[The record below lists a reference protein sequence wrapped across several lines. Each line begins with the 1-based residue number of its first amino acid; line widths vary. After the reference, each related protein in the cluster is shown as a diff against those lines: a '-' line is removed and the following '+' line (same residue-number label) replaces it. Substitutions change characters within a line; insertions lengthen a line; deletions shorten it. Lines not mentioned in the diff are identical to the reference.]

1 MNELKII
8 SWNCNG
14 IKNKTPELTAFIK
27 ENKTDI
33 ILLGET
39 HLNPRDK
46 LTIPNYYTYRT
57 DRPKPANCPTTG
69 GTAILIRR
77 NIPHHYLV
85 LPTEMDS
92 TSIQIK
98 LNNNT
103 AQITSV
109 YKSPRTKLHQKD
121 LDTLTKHDGPFLIAG
136 DLNSK
141 HPTWNSRQT
150 NTSGRKLLQH
160 SESNNYIVI
169 APDSP
174 THFPYNGK
182 HQPDV
187 LDIALINLP
196 SINYTLTNH
205 NDLSS
210 DHNPIQL
217 NIQASPISRNPPKT
231 SNKINWT
238 KFKNELSQIKISNVR
253 TPQEIDH
260 KIDELTN
267 NIKTQLENSTYTVE
281 PKLNKSHLPAE
292 ITLEIETKR
301 LLRKMWQT
309 TRDPK
314 TKKLYNA
321 QITFVKKLLTDHRQS
336 EWDAFVQTLNFKD
349 KSLYKL
355 NHCLLHKKPA
365 NTPLQTTH
373 GRKIFEDDEK
383 AELFADT
390 MEDQFTNNPG
400 ENIQEAVDT
409 YTEINRDKTPSQE
422 FITPKQIS
430 NIINKLPNGKAPGHD
445 NITNKALKNLP
456 NNILTQLAHIFT
468 ACLRVAYFP
477 KTWKRA
483 IIIMIPKPGKNHSKP
498 ESHRPISLLP
508 TMSKL
513 FEKLVLKSLQKCIK
527 PRPEQH
533 AFREGHSTTT
543 QLVQLFKDLKN
554 NKSEK
559 KYTAAT
565 FLDIEKAFDR
575 VWHIGLIHKLNK
587 NTDLPNYTV
596 KLIKSFLTG
605 RSFQI
610 RVDDQLSTER
620 TIQAG
625 VPQGSCLSPI
635 LYTHYINDLPLH
647 PQVKTSIFADDTMFH
662 AAHRNK
668 RYAISHLQKQIN
680 LTLDWTDKWRL
691 KINAA
696 KTESIIF
703 GGKPTKTKITVRNQ
717 TTNWKNKV
725 KYLGITIDSKLHMHQ
740 HVKIATQKAKGA
752 RTSLYPILNNK
763 SPIPLKTKIQI
774 YNMYIKP
781 IILYGSVAWAPQ
793 ISKSSLK
800 KMEVVQ
806 NTTLRQITGMHY
818 LTRNEAIQRSANL
831 EPLSVIIKHATQTF
845 YYKASIS
852 RYQHIQKLSA

>member
-1 MNELKII
+1 MTYNKINYHTFALPEEKSLKVAIKGIPLDITNEEIMAELQRIGFKPKFVRAFEKNGIRLPIHMVSLNRTENVKEIYEVSDLFYIRIKIEPYKSTGPAQCFSCQRFGHSSLQCGYPPRCVKCGANHSNKDCQKPKVDDPTCCNCKGKHTANYRGCPFYKKII
-8 SWNCNG
+8 TEKIEKSRDTNTRTILKATPPTTLTQTPTTKIQDIATTTISYAKATSKQTEKPEPTINALTLLRILNDLLTTAQKCVDATS
-14 IKNKTPELTAFIK
+14 KDANKTPELTAFIK

-373 GRKIFEDDEK
+373 GRKIFEADEK

-533 AFREGHSTTT
+533 AFREGHSTST

-565 FLDIEKAFDR
+565 FFGHR
-575 VWHIGLIHKLNK
+575 
-587 NTDLPNYTV
+587 
-596 KLIKSFLTG
+596 KS
-605 RSFQI
+605 
-610 RVDDQLSTER
+610 V
-620 TIQAG
+620 
-625 VPQGSCLSPI
+625 
-635 LYTHYINDLPLH
+635 
-647 PQVKTSIFADDTMFH
+647 
-662 AAHRNK
+662 
-668 RYAISHLQKQIN
+668 
-680 LTLDWTDKWRL
+680 
-691 KINAA
+691 
-696 KTESIIF
+696 
-703 GGKPTKTKITVRNQ
+703 
-717 TTNWKNKV
+717 
-725 KYLGITIDSKLHMHQ
+725 
-740 HVKIATQKAKGA
+740 
-752 RTSLYPILNNK
+752 
-763 SPIPLKTKIQI
+763 
-774 YNMYIKP
+774 
-781 IILYGSVAWAPQ
+781 
-793 ISKSSLK
+793 
-800 KMEVVQ
+800 
-806 NTTLRQITGMHY
+806 
-818 LTRNEAIQRSANL
+818 
-831 EPLSVIIKHATQTF
+831 
-845 YYKASIS
+845 
-852 RYQHIQKLSA
+852 